1 MALRKHLRIGTRK
14 STLAM
19 IQARQVQEALGSA
32 WPDWTIELVPITTTG
47 DRLID
52 VPVESIEGKGI
63 FLKELEEALLNKTI
77 DCAVHSMKDVPTEM
91 LPELMIGAVLKREDA
106 RDALI
111 AGFPLAELPRGAAIG
126 TGSSRRRC
134 QLLLCRPDLAI
145 RPIRGN
151 IDTRIRKWREGR
163 FDGLVLAL
171 AGLKRAGMEHL
182 AAQVIP
188 VETMLPAAGQGA
200 LGIEIRA
207 ADKGLL
213 ECIAFLDDHETHV
226 AVAAERA
233 FLEAAGGGC
242 SLPIGVYGEVRGDVL
257 HLAGRII
264 QEESNAAAEGIE
276 SGSIEDAVAIG
287 RRLAEK
293 ILKK

>member
-52 VPVESIEGKGI
+52 VPIESIAGKGI

-111 AGFPLAELPRGAAIG
+111 AAFPLAALPRGAAIG

-134 QLLLCRPDLAI
+134 QLLRCRPDLAI

-207 ADKGLL
+207 ADKCLL
-213 ECIAFLDDHETHV
+213 ECIAFLDDRETHA

-264 QEESNAAAEGIE
+264 QEESGAAAEGNE
-276 SGSIEDAVAIG
+276 SGSIEDAAGIG